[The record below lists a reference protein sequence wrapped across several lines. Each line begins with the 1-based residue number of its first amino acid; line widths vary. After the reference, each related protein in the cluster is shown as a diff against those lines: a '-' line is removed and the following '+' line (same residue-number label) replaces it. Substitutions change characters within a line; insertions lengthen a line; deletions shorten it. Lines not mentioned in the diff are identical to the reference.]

1 MSSSTIPSPI
11 DQLLEIMAKLRDP
24 DGGCPWDLEQ
34 SFETIAPHTIEE
46 AYEVAEAIARRD
58 MQELKDE
65 LGDLMF
71 QVVFYAQ
78 MAREIGEFDFND
90 VVRAVSEK
98 MIRRHPHVFGT
109 EDIPTAEAQTVAWEE
124 VKARERAEKR
134 ARASL
139 EADASTLPSAL
150 DGVATTLPALTRAVK
165 LQKRAAR
172 VGFDWPD
179 VRPVFDKIREELGE
193 LQAEIDTK
201 AEASRIAEEYGD
213 LLFVIANLGRHLAL
227 DPETVLRAANRK
239 FVRRFQG
246 VEKILARDGK
256 TPAESTLEEMDAIWN
271 EIRAADKLVNN
282 SDS

>member
-1 MSSSTIPSPI
+1 
-11 DQLLEIMAKLRDP
+11 MAKLRDP

-109 EDIPTAEAQTVAWEE
+109 EDIPTAEAQTAAWEE
-124 VKARERAEKR
+124 VKARERAEKS
-134 ARASL
+134 ARAGL
-139 EADASTLPSAL
+139 EADADALTPPSAL
-150 DGVATTLPALTRAVK
+150 DGVALALPALTRAVK

-201 AEASRIAEEYGD
+201 ADAARIAEEYGD

-271 EIRAADKLVNN
+271 EIRAADKLANS